1 MGRIYQVAK
10 KSINLDQ
17 EITLGR
23 KSQGKMPTKTSIN
36 LVVKKESALK
46 TRKGITWTIIGALA
60 VVLLAGLLIVRPII
74 GLISARAE
82 VEDLTSELEQ
92 INKEIGDNADIEKE
106 YAHYTIEDMT
116 PDELA
121 RVDRVSVM
129 RLVDTV
135 NKSGGSVT
143 GFELS
148 ENVMVIKEQGSTLA
162 ELNNIAQTLEQQDI
176 VERCVINSADKGKQ
190 DTAGV
195 EASFI
200 IYLTNG
206 ETEGEEGNADA

>member
-1 MGRIYQVAK
+1 MAK

-60 VVLLAGLLIVRPII
+60 VVLLAGLLIVRPVL
-74 GLISARAE
+74 GLINERAK
-82 VEDLTSELEQ
+82 VEKLTSELEQ

-190 DTAGV
+190 NTAGV

-206 ETEGEEGNADA
+206 ETEEEEGNADA